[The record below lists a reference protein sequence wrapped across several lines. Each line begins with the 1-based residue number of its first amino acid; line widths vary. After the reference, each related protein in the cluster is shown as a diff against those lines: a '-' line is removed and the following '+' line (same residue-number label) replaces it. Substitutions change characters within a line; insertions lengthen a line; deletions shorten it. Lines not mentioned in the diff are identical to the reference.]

1 MTSNPASPSLSPLT
15 TFATGNDIKFNNI
28 YRSDVKNRSLYSGM
42 SRVNSTYHSVTGTNS
57 GSYNNL
63 LDGRSGI
70 LLNKERE
77 DLCWDHLF
85 MVCGG
90 TGITPMLQLVSSKI
104 SIYFIFLNLYIF
116 ILLNFYIYKYIF
128 YIDTISYG

>member
-1 MTSNPASPSLSPLT
+1 MRNFEIKVRGPFDLSDRMSQPSSPSINIKAPSIMSSPSLSAYT
-15 TFATGNDIKFNNI
+15 ENKQH
-28 YRSDVKNRSLYSGM
+28 SLYGGI
-42 SRVNSTYHSVTGTNS
+42 SRGNSIHHSAIGNINHG
-57 GSYNNL
+57 GSIL

-90 TGITPMLQLVSSKI
+90 TGITPMLQLVS
-104 SIYFIFLNLYIF
+104 YRFLFYYI
-116 ILLNFYIYKYIF
+116 LFYYLII
-128 YIDTISYG
+128 